1 MAELLTTEPMTPDE
15 RIALLEREVSAAQ
28 YRIERDGAEIERL
41 RNIIDVAQATLDLA
55 ASPDDVV
62 PNDNCPRVT
71 WDREDANSNWRIF
84 VNGDFHGRAG
94 MVEGLLVAEIDR
106 LRSQLTD
113 FHNVDDV
120 GEIRRL
126 RAENEQLR
134 TEYAACIATVDRLEN
149 GSAADVGEKP

>member
-1 MAELLTTEPMTPDE
+1 MSEQRPFTTEPMTPDE

-28 YRIERDGAEIERL
+28 YRIERDG
-41 RNIIDVAQATLDLA
+41 
-55 ASPDDVV
+55 
-62 PNDNCPRVT
+62 
-71 WDREDANSNWRIF
+71 
-84 VNGDFHGRAG
+84 
-94 MVEGLLVAEIDR
+94 AEIDR